1 MSMMCPIC
9 HFFMYKSVC
18 ASCGHM
24 FCQYCLDEYIIFKET
39 CPVCEKSIRKGKI
52 TRCCVA
58 DSAIEKM
65 LSFSSEEYV
74 QEWEAKKKRE
84 DEYYEQKKVIIGS
97 DIKQD
102 IVIDARDSEYIWCRA
117 EIMAIIE
124 AKNEDNGKCYS
135 DIFKSLRFSQF
146 KKFGFCFDCLFD
158 ITYKI

>member
-1 MSMMCPIC
+1 M
-9 HFFMYKSVC
+9 
-18 ASCGHM
+18 
-24 FCQYCLDEYIIFKET
+24 
-39 CPVCEKSIRKGKI
+39 
-52 TRCCVA
+52 A

-135 DIFKSLRFSQF
+135 DMFKSLRFSQF
-146 KKFGFCFDCLFD
+146 KKFDFCFDCLFD